1 MKKIVMNYLKDLIAV
16 GLMHLKLDL
25 FVSWMIVHTA
35 EMAVEHSQLMY
46 KTADSFASVAD
57 CNFVFDIADHD
68 LCSFVRDFADYS
80 AEILADLLHNMH
92 EDMESKTG
100 SNV

>member
-16 GLMHLKLDL
+16 GLMHLKVDL
-25 FVSWMIVHTA
+25 LVSWMLKHTA
-35 EMAVEHSQLMY
+35 EVAVEHCQLMY
-46 KTADSFASVAD
+46 KSADSFASEAD
-57 CNFVFDIADHD
+57 CNFVSDIADYD
-68 LCSFVRDFADYS
+68 LCSFVGDFADYS
-80 AEILADLLHNMH
+80 AEVLADLPHNMH